1 MLLTVHIKI
10 LAFNPHQNGLL
21 LFVLGIIFMISVY
34 HFLLYFKHKSRTFIF
49 YAIYTLLIFISYVT
63 FTESDFLASLTQPV
77 KPFFRK
83 THLFGVW
90 LYNIAYYFFAFRFL
104 NFTKHHPK
112 QEKVIS
118 KILIGLLSL
127 GVICFFTTVISGNN
141 NFLSQCYIAVYV
153 PVILIQTL
161 YCFYLVYKTPEKTKF
176 YILIGSFILF
186 LSSLITILIMDFGL
200 FTPDENI
207 AYTIFYIG
215 IVLENV
221 FFSLGVGLRQ
231 KEVLVERNEAK
242 NKLILKL
249 EENELLKEKI
259 NNELQEKIDVL
270 NQQIQLK
277 EELENLKLVVFKSQ
291 MNPHFIFNALNSIK
305 HYIINNEQKNAVH
318 YLNKFSK
325 LIRKI
330 LELSY
335 VKEITLQEELD
346 IIALYLNIEN
356 IRFSNEID
364 FTIHVDEAI
373 DLLKIK
379 VPPLI
384 LQPFLENALWHGLSS
399 KKDNKKIE
407 INVSKTNSKLITI
420 TIEDN
425 GIGRKASAKIKA
437 QKVINTKSIGI
448 QLTKERLQ
456 NFVSNTEKNF
466 SLTFKDLVD
475 DNGIALGTQVVLKL
489 PVK

>member
-1 MLLTVHIKI
+1 MVLSAYIKT

-21 LFVLGIIFMISVY
+21 LFVLGIIFMICVY
-34 HFLLYFKHKSRTFIF
+34 HFLLYFQHKSRTFIF

-63 FTESDFLASLTQPV
+63 FTENDFLASLTQSV
-77 KPFFRK
+77 KPFFRE

-112 QEKVIS
+112 QEKIIS

-127 GVICFFTTVISGNN
+127 GVVCFFTTVISGNN
-141 NFLSQCYIAVYV
+141 NFLSQCYITVYV
-153 PVILIQTL
+153 PIILLQTL

-207 AYTIFYIG
+207 AYGIFYVG

-231 KEVLVERNEAK
+231 KEVLLERNEAK

-259 NNELQEKIDVL
+259 NTDLQEKIAVL

-335 VKEITLQEELD
+335 VKEITLQEELN
-346 IIALYLNIEN
+346 IIELYLNIEN
-356 IRFSNEID
+356 IRFSNEITY
-364 FTIHVDEAI
+364 TIHVDKTI
-373 DLLKIK
+373 DLLSIK

-384 LQPFLENALWHGLSS
+384 LQPFLENSLWHGLSS
-399 KKDNKKIE
+399 KKDSKNIKIS
-407 INVSKTNSKLITI
+407 IHKTDSELVVVH
-420 TIEDN
+420 IEDN
-425 GIGRKASAKIKA
+425 GIGRKAAAKIKA
-437 QKVINTKSIGI
+437 QKTIHRKSIGI

-456 NFVSNTEKNF
+456 NFVSNTDKNF
-466 SLTFKDLVD
+466 SLTFQDLID
-475 DNGIALGTQVVLKL
+475 ENKNAIGTKVVLEI